1 MTLVGHGYGHGIG
14 MGQWGSLGYAIGQDG
29 GEGNFAYQLILGHYY
44 GGTTLTHTNDGT
56 SMHGGNVIVAMTEV
70 DGGDTIV
77 TAAGGGAVD
86 FPGGSAPAV
95 LFHQLSPGNFQI
107 YRGST
112 CAGPAWT
119 PVGTASDPVASAAGG
134 GPVNLCT
141 SGGTIEVHGTL
152 GALTNSLSQSRT
164 VNTVPIEQYVADVAP
179 AESPS
184 SWASLGGAGP
194 QGQPWGFQ
202 QSEAQTVAA
211 RSYVEASPLGYGGY
225 ADTCDQFCQSYPG
238 MRWETATSQLAAA
251 DTAGQV
257 MMIDGTS
264 TVATTEY
271 SASSGGYTTGD
282 QFPAVPDAGDA
293 ICIPQACN
301 PNHDWTA
308 TVPVSSIQAA
318 YPQIGT
324 LTGITVT
331 QRNGLGDLGG
341 RVEQMTIAGTSGTA
355 TDTGDGFEAKLG
367 LKSDWFALSGQT
379 SGGVGGYW
387 LDAADG
393 GVFSFGNAKFFGSMG
408 GTPLNQPVVGMSGTH
423 DSGGY
428 WEVAA
433 DGGIFSFGDAEFH
446 GSVPGVLQPGQSLNQ
461 PVVGMATT
469 PDGGGYWVVA
479 SDGGVFCFGD
489 APFEGSVPGV
499 LKPGQSLN
507 RPIVGIVP
515 TRDGR
520 GYWLVA
526 SDGGVFAFGDA
537 GFVGSLG
544 SSPPP
549 TPIVGAAPTPDNGGY
564 WLLEA
569 DGTAHAFGDAP
580 NVGVGAASPGLGS
593 RTSSMTSLAADG
605 TGGGFDAA
613 DGTGQVFAYGDAPY
627 FSDVASTVNGYTG
640 HIVGI
645 ADTPS

>member
-1 MTLVGHGYGHGIG
+1 MAAALAGPSSLAAAYPSSTVTLVGHGWGHGIG
-14 MGQWGSLGYAIGQDG
+14 MGQWGSLGYALGQDG
-29 GEGNFAYQLILGHYY
+29 GAGNFTYQQILGHYY
-44 GGTTLTHTNDGT
+44 GGTTLTQTNDGT

-86 FPGGSAPAV
+86 FPGGSAQAV
-95 LFHQLSPGNFQI
+95 LFHQLSPGTFQI
-107 YRGST
+107 YTGCIVRGPDVDAGRYRERPGRLGCGRWTGEPVHRRRHHRGPRHPGCAHQFPRSSPAPST
-112 CAGPAWT
+112 PCR
-119 PVGTASDPVASAAGG
+119 
-134 GPVNLCT
+134 
-141 SGGTIEVHGTL
+141 
-152 GALTNSLSQSRT
+152 LSSTWRTWRPPSR
-164 VNTVPIEQYVADVAP
+164 PRPGRRWVAP
-179 AESPS
+179 DLRASRGGSSRARPRRSPPVPT
-184 SWASLGGAGP
+184 WRR
-194 QGQPWGFQ
+194 
-202 QSEAQTVAA
+202 A
-211 RSYVEASPLGYGGY
+211 RSATAATP
-225 ADTCDQFCQSYPG
+225 TP
-238 MRWETATSQLAAA
+238 ATSSASRIRACDGRLPRRCWPRQT
-251 DTAGQV
+251 TAGQV

-324 LTGITVT
+324 LTAITVT

-367 LKSDWFALSGQT
+367 LKSDWFAVSGQP

-393 GVFSFGNAKFFGSMG
+393 GVFSFGNARFFGSMG
-408 GTPLNQPVVGMSGTH
+408 GTPLNRPVVGMSATH

-446 GSVPGVLQPGQSLNQ
+446 GSVPGVLKPGQTLNQ

-469 PDGGGYWVVA
+469 PDGGGYWIVA

-549 TPIVGAAPTPDNGGY
+549 TPIVGVAPTPDNGGY

-580 NVGVGAASPGLGS
+580 NVGS
-593 RTSSMTSLAADG
+593 RCGVAGPRRHG
-605 TGGGFDAA
+605 T
-613 DGTGQVFAYGDAPY
+613 AP
-627 FSDVASTVNGYTG
+627 
-640 HIVGI
+640 
-645 ADTPS
+645 